1 VRVDEVLRLL
11 RQEYGPRRWKSRGDP
26 MSTLIAT
33 VLSQNTSDVN
43 SERAFNSL
51 MAAFGSWEAM
61 AEASP
66 EDIARSIRAGG
77 LADIKAR
84 RIRSI
89 LEEIRQERGGYD
101 LDFLSGRGLP
111 QAGAW
116 LRKLPGVGPK
126 TAACVL
132 LFSLGMPALPVDTH
146 VFRVARRLGLFHPGV
161 SAERAHEILQ
171 GLVPASRVYE
181 FHLQMVEHGRKV
193 CKAQRPRCGS
203 CVLGG
208 LCLSGMEKRG
218 VEGSSGLP
226 VTRLRR

>member
-1 VRVDEVLRLL
+1 MRVDEVLRLL

-43 SERAFNSL
+43 SERAFDSL

-61 AEASP
+61 AEASR
-66 EDIARSIRAGG
+66 EDIARAIRAGG

-181 FHLQMVEHGRKV
+181 FHVQMVEHGREV

-208 LCLSGMEKRG
+208 LCPSDMEKRG
-218 VEGSSGLP
+218 AEVSSGLP

>member
-1 VRVDEVLRLL
+1 
-11 RQEYGPRRWKSRGDP
+11 
-26 MSTLIAT
+26 MSTLMAT

-43 SERAFNSL
+43 SERAFDSL
-51 MAAFGSWEAM
+51 MAAFGSWDAM

-66 EDIARSIRAGG
+66 QDIARSIRAGG

-89 LEEIRQERGGYD
+89 LEEIRHECGGYD
-101 LDFLSGRGLP
+101 LDFLSGLGLAE
-111 QAGAW
+111 AGAW

-146 VFRVARRLGLFHPGV
+146 VFRVARRLGLFHSGV

-171 GLVPASRVYE
+171 DLIPASRVYE

-193 CKAQRPRCGS
+193 CKAQRPRCSS
-203 CVLGG
+203 CVLAG
-208 LCLSGMEKRG
+208 LCPSGSESGPPGRP
-218 VEGSSGLP
+218 SGLP
-226 VTRLRR
+226 VTKLRR